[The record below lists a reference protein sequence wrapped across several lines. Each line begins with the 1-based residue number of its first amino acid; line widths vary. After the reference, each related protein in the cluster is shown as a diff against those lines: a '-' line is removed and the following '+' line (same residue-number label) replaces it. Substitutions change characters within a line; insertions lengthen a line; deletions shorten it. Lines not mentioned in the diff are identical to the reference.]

1 MYTKADWPIQK
12 YAFWVKNGFKPG
24 NVKKVNGRTVFTPVY
39 EQADQA
45 DVEIAELDLKL
56 ITEQLA
62 DLTAALDVGLYD
74 NVELHKLYKHA
85 RELQRQADA
94 LVQSFVEVA

>member
-1 MYTKADWPIQK
+1 MSKMPIQQ
-12 YAFWVKNGFKPG
+12 YAFYVKNGIQPYT
-24 NVKKVNGRTVFTPVY
+24 VKKHGTKYVYTPMY
-39 EQADQA
+39 PQADQA

-56 ITEQLA
+56 ITDQLA